1 LFLTTEI
8 PTMHLFSKLV
18 ATTTAT
24 LALVGAHL
32 VIAAEPVPN
41 ESAPTAIPAGEAA
54 ATSGDSADVV
64 VRINGVAIPRAELD
78 RNMRPLLAKFGSAD
92 ALSPEQRALVEETA
106 KENLIRTELLY
117 QLAMKQEIDDLE
129 QQVEEQLAIIKSRSA
144 SEEEWND
151 ALAKKGITSEGLRE
165 QLKRAIQ
172 INAFVENEVV
182 SKIEITDAQLKAFY
196 DEHPES
202 FSKPESMRASHI
214 LIGIDAGAGAEE
226 KEQAKRKA
234 DEILAQVKSGADF
247 AELAESV
254 STCPSAEQGGDL
266 GEFERGQMVA
276 PFEDAA
282 FGLDA
287 GAVSEVV
294 ETQFGYHIIKATAKS
309 AAEVVPFDEVKDR
322 IEKHLKAQQLQ
333 QQVLAKV
340 EEFRKTSVIELP
352 ARNQ

>member
-1 LFLTTEI
+1 
-8 PTMHLFSKLV
+8 MNLFSKLV
-18 ATTTAT
+18 ATTTVT

-41 ESAPTAIPAGEAA
+41 ESAPTAIPAGEAEP
-54 ATSGDSADVV
+54 TSGDPADVV

-92 ALSPEQRALVEETA
+92 AISPEQRALVEETA

-117 QLAMKQEIDDLE
+117 QLAMSQEIDDLE

-172 INAFVENEVV
+172 INAFVENEVL

-196 DEHPES
+196 DEHPEA

-214 LIGIDAGAGAEE
+214 LIGVDAGAGAEE

-340 EEFRKTSVIELP
+340 EEFRRTSVIELP

>member
-1 LFLTTEI
+1 
-8 PTMHLFSKLV
+8 MNLFSKLV
-18 ATTTAT
+18 ATTTVT

-41 ESAPTAIPAGEAA
+41 ESAPTAIPAG
-54 ATSGDSADVV
+54 DSADVV
-64 VRINGVAIPRAELD
+64 VKINGVAIPRAELD

-226 KEQAKRKA
+226 KEQSKRKA

>member
-1 LFLTTEI
+1 
-8 PTMHLFSKLV
+8 MHLFSKLV
-18 ATTTAT
+18 ATTTVT

-41 ESAPTAIPAGEAA
+41 ELAPTTIPAGEAA
-54 ATSGDSADVV
+54 PTSGDPADVV
-64 VRINGVAIPRAELD
+64 VRVNGVAILRTELE

-92 ALSPEQRALVEETA
+92 ALTPEQRALIEETA

-117 QLAMKQEIDDLE
+117 QLAMKQDIDDLE

-172 INAFVENEVV
+172 INAFVENEVL

-196 DEHPES
+196 DEHPEA

-214 LIGIDAGAGAEE
+214 LIGVDAGAGAEE

-247 AELAESV
+247 AELAKSV

-266 GEFERGQMVA
+266 GEFGRGQMVA

-294 ETQFGYHIIKATAKS
+294 ETQFGYHIIKATGKN
-309 AAEVVPFDEVKDR
+309 AAEIVPFEEVKGR
-322 IEKHLKAQQLQ
+322 IEKQLKVQDVQKQVMAQ
-333 QQVLAKV
+333 V
-340 EEFRKTSVIELP
+340 EELRKTSVIELP

>member
-1 LFLTTEI
+1 
-8 PTMHLFSKLV
+8 MHLFSKLV
-18 ATTTAT
+18 ATTTVT

-41 ESAPTAIPAGEAA
+41 ELAPTTIPAGEAA
-54 ATSGDSADVV
+54 PTSGDPADVV
-64 VRINGVAIPRAELD
+64 VRVNGVAILRTELE

-92 ALSPEQRALVEETA
+92 ALTPEQRALIEETA

-117 QLAMKQEIDDLE
+117 QLAMKQDIDDLE

-172 INAFVENEVV
+172 INAFVENEVL
-182 SKIEITDAQLKAFY
+182 SNIEITDAQLKAFY
-196 DEHPES
+196 DEHPEA

-214 LIGIDAGAGAEE
+214 LIGVDAGAGAEE

-247 AELAESV
+247 AELAKSV

-266 GEFERGQMVA
+266 GEFGRGQMVA

-294 ETQFGYHIIKATAKS
+294 ETQFGYHIIKATGKN
-309 AAEVVPFDEVKDR
+309 AAEIVPFEEVKGR
-322 IEKHLKAQQLQ
+322 IEKQLKVQDVQKQVMAQ
-333 QQVLAKV
+333 V

>member
-1 LFLTTEI
+1 
-8 PTMHLFSKLV
+8 MHLFSKLV
-18 ATTTAT
+18 ATTTVT

-41 ESAPTAIPAGEAA
+41 ESAPTAIPAGDAA
-54 ATSGDSADVV
+54 PTSGDPADIV

-92 ALSPEQRALVEETA
+92 ALSPAQRALVEETA
-106 KENLIRTELLY
+106 RENLIRTELLY

-151 ALAKKGITSEGLRE
+151 ALAEKGITSEGLRE

-172 INAFVENEVV
+172 INAFVENEVL

-247 AELAESV
+247 AELAKSV

-266 GEFERGQMVA
+266 GEFGRGQMVA
-276 PFEDAA
+276 SFEDAA

-309 AAEVVPFDEVKDR
+309 AAEVVPFDDVKDR
-322 IEKHLKAQQLQ
+322 IEKHLKAQQVQ
-333 QQVLAKV
+333 QQTLAKV
-340 EEFRKTSVIELP
+340 EELRKTSVIELP